1 MADSYLVKEREP
13 ESEIHSRGSGMLPG
27 AFLHR
32 LVTTISD
39 KQIARGAPINTF
51 ARSRLAQFW
60 FGPYASIHYEV
71 WVHDRTA
78 QLEIGLHCEAT
89 PDYNR
94 ALFVEFDRCMVE
106 IQSNLGPQFWLEE
119 WDRGWIRL
127 YETHPLWPL
136 DKYRVEE
143 VATRLGEIIDALQ
156 PILERLLGRMPHP
169 PAAETVRGERRARSH
184 R

>member
-1 MADSYLVKEREP
+1 MADSYLVLDRQP
-13 ESEIHSRGSGMLPG
+13 ESDLQSRGSGMLPG
-27 AFLHR
+27 AFLHK
-32 LVTTISD
+32 LVKSVGGLQD
-39 KQIARGAPINTF
+39 ASGAPINTF
-51 ARSRLAQFW
+51 ARGRLAQFW

-71 WVHDRTA
+71 WVHDRTS

-94 ALFVEFDRCMVE
+94 ALYVGFDRCMVE
-106 IQSNLGPQFWLEE
+106 IQSSLGPQFWLEE

-136 DKYRVEE
+136 DEYRVDE
-143 VATRLGEIIDALQ
+143 VAARLIEVITALQ
-156 PILERLLGRMPHP
+156 PTLELLLARMPHP
-169 PAAETVRGERRARSH
+169 PAAETVRGERRLHSR